1 MRDVVWSD
9 EALRDFASSIRHIAK
24 DNRRAASVVADRVDA
39 TARLLAQTP
48 VGHPGRVTRTYEK
61 RVLRTP
67 YIIAYALSDTTLT
80 ILRMIHTRRDWHD
93 EAWPPSS

>member
-24 DNRRAASVVADRVDA
+24 DNRRAASVVADRIDA
-39 TARLLAQTP
+39 TVELLAQTP
-48 VGHPGRVTRTYEK
+48 VGHPGRMAGTYEK
-61 RVLRTP
+61 RLLRTP

-80 ILRMIHTRRDWHD
+80 ILRMIHTRRDWRD